1 MKNNF
6 YVLDTNVL
14 VSALIRKNSLPFQ
27 VIKIAEKQGIILYS
41 QDTLLEITQV
51 LNRKKFDKYLTL
63 EERQKFIIKFIN
75 SSKYVNIQEKIS
87 ICRDEKD
94 NKLLE
99 LAVSGSANIII
110 SGDQDLLILNP
121 FREIEIITPETFINR
136 YNQETHEI

>member
-75 SSKYVNIQEKIS
+75 SSQYVNINKKIS

-94 NKLLE
+94 NKFLE
-99 LAVSGSANIII
+99 LAVSGSANMII
-110 SGDQDLLILNP
+110 SGDQDLLVLNP
-121 FREIEIITPETFINR
+121 FRKIEIITPETFINR
-136 YNQETHEI
+136 YSN